1 MGTEGTMPI
10 PGAIFTFALAN
21 GLHGA
26 CRVIRGPSDLEA
38 INFAGHMLV
47 SATPWVGKTVE
58 ELRAVLKA
66 PDTKKTLKTAMGV
79 ALYWMKD
86 APPPEFTAAGAIALP
101 KGDLTKASRTTGPW
115 SMFPNVVYGH
125 WRKQNEPNAVAADRA
140 ASEEEGRRRQAAA
153 LEHLE
158 KHDGIDLAGLVPLP
172 KPKTEREP
180 VEVLRGFIAA
190 MNRWEAESERIFKQ
204 PDGALVTRFNRPAQE
219 LIFDEF
225 CTPKDRKYGR
235 LGQDGQWQQGD
246 ALSVRVERCGPRGFT
261 SFRPFLAVSK
271 GTDPPWS
278 FRSTSARP
286 SDKCA

>member
-1 MGTEGTMPI
+1 
-10 PGAIFTFALAN
+10 
-21 GLHGA
+21 
-26 CRVIRGPSDLEA
+26 
-38 INFAGHMLV
+38 
-47 SATPWVGKTVE
+47 
-58 ELRAVLKA
+58 
-66 PDTKKTLKTAMGV
+66 
-79 ALYWMKD
+79 
-86 APPPEFTAAGAIALP
+86 
-101 KGDLTKASRTTGPW
+101 
-115 SMFPNVVYGH
+115 MFPNVVYGH

-235 LGQDGQWQQGD
+235 LGSFSMPPEYDPEHEEILEVRPVGPR
-246 ALSVRVERCGPRGFT
+246 RVEIETQRRSGGKGRIQYVLLKTNGMWLIDSKT
-261 SFRPFLAVSK
+261 VNGNK
-271 GTDPPWS
+271 GTL
-278 FRSTSARP
+278 
-286 SDKCA
+286 